1 MKRVATQIPRE
12 LGFWM
17 LGTAVLSLLP
27 FLSHVPWSVA
37 ALTALLL
44 LWRGWLNWQ
53 GAPRPARAL
62 LILIALLGA
71 ALCLAG
77 YRTLLGREAGLTL
90 LSLLLPLKLLESQ
103 QSRDL
108 RAALLL
114 CCFLLT
120 GQFLNAQSLSVAA
133 TVLLCALAILATS
146 AKLERPALTLR
157 PALRGSLR
165 LFAAASPLMLMLFV
179 LFPRIDGPLWRLPGD
194 AHTGSTGLSDSMQ
207 PGSISQLIQSGEIA
221 FRADFEGE
229 LPPPRERY
237 WRGPVLID
245 FNGQQ
250 WRERPGMVGTEPGY
264 TTSGPGYRYTLTLEA
279 HNRPWLLALD
289 YPAAGAA
296 GALYAGDLN
305 LLARRPLTSRQRIN
319 LQSFPASTV
328 GLSERAG
335 RLRAALQLPP
345 GSNPRTQAAGQG
357 LLARHADPA
366 ARVEAGIEWMR
377 GARLAYTLNPP
388 LLGQHTADE
397 FLFDSKR
404 GFCEHFSSAFVI
416 LMRAAAV
423 PARVVTGYQGGERNP
438 VDGSLVVRQS
448 DAHAWAEV
456 WLQGQGWRRV
466 DPTASSAPRRI
477 EDGIAQALPAGDAL
491 PMMLRANADFLR
503 GLRHRWEAVS
513 NGWNQWVLGYN
524 ASRQLEL
531 MRKLGLPDA
540 DWRLLVQCLAGGT
553 GLWLLWLTWRLWP
566 RRAPLDTLD
575 RLWQQACRKLA
586 RRGLVRA
593 EWETASAFARR
604 AALAAPQH
612 ADTITAIAETYTDLR
627 FGRSPPT
634 PAALAAL
641 RQTVRHF
648 KP

>member
-1 MKRVATQIPRE
+1 MSPLAPPLPRSVK
-12 LGFWM
+12 GFM
-17 LGTAVLSLLP
+17 LVTAILSLLP
-27 FLSHVPWSVA
+27 FLGHVPWSIA
-37 ALTALLL
+37 ALAALLL
-44 LWRGWLNWQ
+44 LWRGWLDQ
-53 GAPRPARAL
+53 RDAPRPSRPL
-62 LILIALLGA
+62 LLLVVGLGV
-71 ALCLAG
+71 ALCLAE

-103 QSRDL
+103 RPRDL

-146 AKLERPALTLR
+146 AKLERPELALR
-157 PALRGSLR
+157 PALRTGLR
-165 LFAAASPLMLMLFV
+165 LFAAASPLMLLLFV

-194 AHTGSTGLSDSMQ
+194 AHSSQTGLSDSMQ

-221 FRADFEGE
+221 FRAEFSGD

-237 WRGPVLID
+237 WRGPVLVD
-245 FNGQQ
+245 FDGRQ
-250 WRERPGMVGTEPGY
+250 WRERQGLMGAEPAY
-264 TTSGPGYRYTLTLEA
+264 RPAGPGYRYALTLEA

-296 GALYAGDLN
+296 NAFYADTFN
-305 LLARRPLTSRQRIN
+305 LFARRPVTSRLRIE
-319 LQSFPASTV
+319 LHAFPASRV
-328 GLSERAG
+328 GLEERPG
-335 RLRAALQLPP
+335 RLRAALQLPA
-345 GSNPRTQAAGQG
+345 GSNPRTQAAGRALQMRD
-357 LLARHADPA
+357 AEPA
-366 ARVEAGIEWMR
+366 ARVAAGIALMR
-377 GARLAYTLNPP
+377 NANLAYTLNPP

-416 LMRAAAV
+416 LMRAAGV

-456 WLQGQGWRRV
+456 WLAGEGWRRV
-466 DPTASSAPRRI
+466 DPTAESAPARI
-477 EDGIAQALPAGDAL
+477 DSGIARALPAGDAL
-491 PMMLRANADFLR
+491 PMMLRADADFLR

-531 MRKLGLPDA
+531 MRKLGLPSA
-540 DWRLLVQCLAGGT
+540 DWRQLSLLLAGSA
-553 GLWLLWLTWRLWP
+553 GLWLLWLVWRLWP
-566 RRAPLDTLD
+566 RLARGDALD
-575 RLWQQACRKLA
+575 RLWRQFCRKLA
-586 RRGLVRA
+586 RRGLPRA
-593 EWETASAFARR
+593 PWESPEAFAQRL
-604 AALAAPQH
+604 ALALPAQ
-612 ADTITAIAETYTDLR
+612 ADTICEIAETYACLR
-627 FGRSPPT
+627 YGRTPPS
-634 PAALAAL
+634 PAALHAL
-641 RQTVRHF
+641 RQTLRHF
-648 KP
+648 TP